1 MDVGDPRGQDE
12 DRFKRVL
19 DAGADIVGGASSV
32 AAGLAIAGPPG
43 AFAGAAA
50 GPAVASVMKD
60 VIHRVLSRREEKR
73 VGGVFIA
80 ASAAYEEL
88 LANGATLR
96 SDDFFDAKIA
106 DRSSAEE
113 VFEGVF
119 LAAKAEHQ
127 ERKIPHLGYLMAN
140 IAVHDDLDAGVAN
153 WAIVTAESL
162 TWTQFLLL
170 AAIGRKDEFSLPDG
184 DYGKHMSSWNEWG
197 VHNQLADLGVTRR
210 EMVGAPSRKTE
221 RLNLSIFNFTIRELE
236 LRHAGL
242 LLYQL
247 LWLDR
252 VPATDVAAVI
262 SSLEIVTDAVAD
274 GDVQDTVE

>member
-1 MDVGDPRGQDE
+1 MNIEDPRDPEG

-19 DAGADIVGGASSV
+19 EAGADIVGGASGV

-50 GPAVASVMKD
+50 GPAVASVMRD
-60 VIHRVLSRREEKR
+60 VINRVLSRREEKR

-80 ASAAYEEL
+80 ASAAYREL
-88 LANGATLR
+88 LAEGATLR
-96 SDDFFDAKIA
+96 ADDFFNADLG

-119 LAAKAEHQ
+119 MAAKAEHQ

-140 IAVHDDLDAGVAN
+140 IAIDDSLDAGVAN
-153 WAIVTAESL
+153 WAIATAESL

-170 AAIGRKDEFSLPDG
+170 AAIGRPDEFELPDG
-184 DYGKHMSSWNEWG
+184 DYGTHSPNWNAWG
-197 VHNQLADLGVTRR
+197 VHNQLADLGVTKR

-221 RLNLSIFNFTIRELE
+221 NLNLSIFNFNMSDLE

-242 LLYQL
+242 LLFHL

-252 VPATDVAAVI
+252 VPATDIA
-262 SSLEIVTDAVAD
+262 EVTSRLAIETGTSESDS
-274 GDVQDTVE
+274 

>member
-1 MDVGDPRGQDE
+1 M
-12 DRFKRVL
+12 
-19 DAGADIVGGASSV
+19 VGGASGV

-60 VIHRVLSRREEKR
+60 LIHRVLSRREEKR

-80 ASAAYEEL
+80 ASTAYEEL
-88 LANGATLR
+88 LAAGATLR
-96 SDDFFDAKIA
+96 SDDFFDADHG

-127 ERKIPHLGYLMAN
+127 ERKVPYLGYLMAN
-140 IAVHDDLDAGVAN
+140 IAVDDSLDAAVAN

-170 AAIGRKDEFSLPDG
+170 AAVGRKDEFALPDG

-210 EMVGAPSRKTE
+210 EMVGAPPRKTE
-221 RLNLSIFNFTIRELE
+221 RMSLSIFNYTMRELE
-236 LRHAGL
+236 LRNAGL

-262 SSLEIVTDAVAD
+262 SSLAVATDAVAEAD
-274 GDVQDTVE
+274 PSDPVE